1 MSDTDFFD
9 SDLSR
14 QRSNVSRQSL
24 AGQAR
29 ESGTGVHYDEI
40 PVRPVSELNLTR
52 LARQREQIHA
62 QASVQAKEIEQLKRR
77 QSEVERQRQEAD
89 DMLRKQEAY
98 ERGRVDMVERFHQS
112 VIALEKQENRATRM
126 AQLYA
131 NTRQQFTSLRKE
143 IEALDLEKC
152 PDSAFRDELS
162 KAVAVIESARLEYN
176 KLLAVVDAAEA
187 EQGASPA
194 PKMAALEPTLT
205 LDDEP
210 ERDFVGWMKIGVA
223 LTLPLGVL
231 MILFGIVMWVLLKA

>member
-9 SDLSR
+9 TDLSR
-14 QRSNVSRQSL
+14 QRANVSRQSL

-52 LARQREQIHA
+52 LARQREQINA
-62 QASVQAKEIEQLKRR
+62 QVSGQAKEIEQLKRR
-77 QSEVERQRQEAD
+77 QTEIERQRQEAD
-89 DMLRKQEAY
+89 ETLHKQDTY
-98 ERGRVDMVERFHQS
+98 ERGRGEMIDRFNQS

-131 NTRQQFTSLRKE
+131 NTRQQFNALRRE
-143 IEALDLEKC
+143 VEAIDLEN
-152 PDSAFRDELS
+152 SAEGSLRDELG

-176 KLLAVVDAAEA
+176 KLLAVVEASEA
-187 EQGASPA
+187 ELGAAPA
-194 PKMAALEPTLT
+194 PKMATLEPALT
-205 LDDEP
+205 IDNEP

-231 MILFGIVMWVLLKA
+231 IILLGIVMWVILKA